1 AHIHNTYILAETPRG
16 LVLVDAHAA
25 HERVTYEKLKRQ
37 LAAGRIASQP
47 LLLPV
52 SLKVTAA
59 EADAAEESA
68 DALANLG
75 LELSRSGPDTLLLRA
90 VPALLAGGDG
100 ETLLRDILA
109 DLGQHGFSQRLEQAL
124 NGVLAT
130 MACHGAVR
138 AHRRLT
144 QLEMN
149 ALLREMEATDT
160 AGQCN
165 HGRPTW
171 VELSAKDLDRFF
183 LRGQ

>member
-1 AHIHNTYILAETPRG
+1 
-16 LVLVDAHAA
+16 
-25 HERVTYEKLKRQ
+25 
-37 LAAGRIASQP
+37 
-47 LLLPV
+47 LPI

-59 EADAAEESA
+59 EAELAEEA
-68 DALANLG
+68 DEALARLG
-75 LELSRSGPDTLLLRA
+75 LEVSRSGPDTLLLRA
-90 VPALLAGGDG
+90 LPALLAGGDG
-100 ETLLRDILA
+100 ERLLRDILA
-109 DLGQHGFSQRLEQAL
+109 DLRQHGVSQRLEQAL

-130 MACHGAVR
+130 MACHGSVR

-144 QLEMN
+144 VLEMN
-149 ALLREMEATDT
+149 ALLREMEATDN